1 MLMWA
6 TDEQIPIDPKLS
18 AQGFSVL
25 QVENYQHPETEPA
38 EVMQQVKPGK
48 LKRVSN
54 MRNRA
59 GELNPTLDNFVIRD
73 QESPQDFPG
82 PDDFDESKQAPN
94 ESDFDGPSAP
104 TTKRKKRR
112 MPEPQQDPRR
122 PLFSTKEPCSSHIS
136 ANYNPSLTELADN
149 GGQFTD
155 EEYGKMLNFRD
166 DYCAQ
171 HEWSHR
177 RFAEQIHANARNN
190 PGLSAFWT
198 EIQDLLPYRKRQ
210 PLQKFCRR
218 KFHNFEKRG
227 AWTAEDD
234 EMLKQAV
241 AEKGKSWKA
250 VGEMCDRMAEDVR
263 DRWRNYHHNA
273 ENRNT
278 EAWTDEEVKSLVRAV
293 GECIWRVQEDQRHR
307 FWLEH
312 GYPMNSQEEP
322 SEDELEKMIIWQV
335 VSDRMGGLRSRL
347 QCSYKWKALKNVG
360 RTDFARALR
369 RAQKAMAKLQ
379 DGVVD
384 VPVGPRK
391 DWRVERARKKVRQHM
406 LPGDRYDLLEAL
418 LHSGAADEAGIP
430 WPTLGKGEAWRQKWQ
445 LVDVRVAW
453 DTLKEEVGEAA
464 DLGPRFPDV
473 VHALLTDLMRDHGE
487 RLDERWEPLPEDADA
502 DDDALEHGNLG
513 AASHSSGA
521 AKAKRKPRGKARRAK
536 AVLSDERVGP
546 RDEAEHELAA
556 PVAHMHGAVVDG
568 DGFDAGVPDEPLVE
582 DEDAR
587 LARLLQNENAGIV

>member
-1 MLMWA
+1 MRDP
-6 TDEQIPIDPKLS
+6 DEQIPIDPELS

-25 QVENYQHPETEPA
+25 QVENYQHPETEVP
-38 EVMQQVKPGK
+38 ETTQQVKPGK

-54 MRNRA
+54 LRNRA
-59 GELNPTLDNFVIRD
+59 GEINPTLDNFVIRD
-73 QESPQDFPG
+73 HDSPQAFAV
-82 PDDFDESKQAPN
+82 PDNFDESIDAPN
-94 ESDFDGPSAP
+94 ESDLNVTSTPP
-104 TTKRKKRR
+104 TKRKKRR
-112 MPEPQQDPRR
+112 MPEPPPDPSQ
-122 PLFSTKEPCSSHIS
+122 PLFSTKPPRSSQIP

-155 EEYGKMLNFRD
+155 EEYGTILEFRD
-166 DYCAQ
+166 NYCAQ
-171 HEWSHR
+171 HEWSYR
-177 RFAEQIHANARNN
+177 RFADQIHANARNN

-218 KFHNFEKRG
+218 KFHNFQKRG

-241 AEKGKSWKA
+241 TEKGKSWKA

-273 ENRNT
+273 ANRNT
-278 EAWTDEEVKSLVRAV
+278 EAWTDDEVKSLVRAV
-293 GECIWRVQEDQRHR
+293 GESIWRVQDDRRHR

-312 GYPMNSQEEP
+312 GFPLPAAADEP
-322 SEDELEKMIIWQV
+322 TEDELEKMIVWQV

-369 RAQKAMAKLQ
+369 RADKAMAKLQ

-384 VPVGPRK
+384 VPVAPRK
-391 DWRVERARKKVRQHM
+391 DWRLEQARRKVRRHM
-406 LPGDRYDLLEAL
+406 LPGDRYDLLAAL
-418 LHSGAADEAGIP
+418 LHCGAANEAAVP
-430 WPTLGKGEAWRQKWQ
+430 WPTLGKGEPWRRKWK
-445 LVDVRVAW
+445 LVDVRAAW
-453 DTLKEEVGEAA
+453 DVLKADAAAEADD
-464 DLGPRFPDV
+464 DLGARFPAV
-473 VHALLTDLMRDHGE
+473 VTALLTDLMREHGD

-502 DDDALEHGNLG
+502 DPDADPHPTDDAPQPAS
-513 AASHSSGA
+513 AAS
-521 AKAKRKPRGKARRAK
+521 KRTPRTKPRRRVK
-536 AVLSDERVGP
+536 AVLSDARVGGA
-546 RDEAEHELAA
+546 DAYAELAA
-556 PVAHMHGAVVDG
+556 PVARMQHIVTEGNISDVGAQ
-568 DGFDAGVPDEPLVE
+568 AEPLLE

-587 LARLLQNENAGIV
+587 LVRLLRSENAGIA